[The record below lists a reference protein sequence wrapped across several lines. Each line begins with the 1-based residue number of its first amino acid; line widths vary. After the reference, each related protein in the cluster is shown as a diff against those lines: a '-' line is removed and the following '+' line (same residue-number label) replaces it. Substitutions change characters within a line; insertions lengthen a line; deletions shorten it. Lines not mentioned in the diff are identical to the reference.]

1 MGYVRIVTDQ
11 YAFQH
16 YSPILFYWNFS
27 PWWLMK
33 LSSGPLLCSS
43 LTEHAVVNVMGCNRR
58 NKFPKFCWWLR
69 ECPKHL
75 EPSVWLG
82 ALISSGTAVFI
93 HWLLCIWWKK
103 EVLKECTS
111 NRPEI
116 WGKFFA
122 SGPSLGHKESKNNSE
137 QGSRTANLCSTFLG
151 AKRSLPLTLSPI
163 PNQVFLLTLSI
174 FTMHLPQHYLSHAAF
189 SSEPVK

>member
-16 YSPILFYWNFS
+16 YSPVLFYWNFS
-27 PWWLMK
+27 QCWLMK

-43 LTEHAVVNVMGCNRR
+43 PTERAVVNVMGCNRR
-58 NKFPKFCWWLR
+58 NKFPNFCRWLP

-103 EVLKECTS
+103 EILKECTS
-111 NRPEI
+111 NRP
-116 WGKFFA
+116 WDSRQFFLLQGLLWA
-122 SGPSLGHKESKNNSE
+122 MRSQKITESRV
-137 QGSRTANLCSTFLG
+137 SRTANLCYTFLG
-151 AKRSLPLTLSPI
+151 AKKKIIALNLI
-163 PNQVFLLTLSI
+163 
-174 FTMHLPQHYLSHAAF
+174 SH
-189 SSEPVK
+189 S